1 MGNPHHTCGNI
12 GGLKLA
18 CAGALRGE
26 KLWKMSNTKA
36 LMSATSDH
44 VAENDLQYFESTTDD
59 DESASDYS
67 EEEPKSSSMRRTTQ
81 SEKAAKLASFDFAK
95 LQTQRGTTSFV
106 RQIGR
111 NLAQMA
117 INSSYDR
124 LKSVNFLIAG
134 PTGSNDRNGNKRPA
148 TKGDP
153 STDPRLRTVCAR
165 TELGILIE
173 TDAWPRNSGNFFD
186 RYSTGWI
193 WMAMGK

>member
-1 MGNPHHTCGNI
+1 
-12 GGLKLA
+12 
-18 CAGALRGE
+18 
-26 KLWKMSNTKA
+26 MSNTKA
-36 LMSATSDH
+36 LMSATSGH
-44 VAENDLQYFESTTDD
+44 VAENELQYFESTTDD

-81 SEKAAKLASFDFAK
+81 SEKAAKLANFDFAK

-106 RQIGR
+106 KQIGR

-134 PTGSNDRNGNKRPA
+134 PTGSDDRNGNRRPA
-148 TKGDP
+148 TKSDP

-165 TELGILIE
+165 TEIRILIE
-173 TDAWPRNSGNFFD
+173 TDAWPRNNGNFFD
-186 RYSTGWI
+186 RYSIGWM